1 MGRVYEGGAK
11 KEAMMPWYN
20 FVIVIAAVVTI
31 YGVFRGDIAKLFRR
45 YRRWRRGFR
54 LDDFV
59 LVNTEGRG
67 QS

>member
-1 MGRVYEGGAK
+1 
-11 KEAMMPWYN
+11 MPWYN

-59 LVNTEGRG
+59 LVNTKGRG